1 MLKLKLSEWSNVAE
15 IVSAIAVVGSLFYV
29 GYQIKQNTEVSLAAN
44 RQSIATR
51 AQELALYSA
60 EVGIYKL
67 LFTTDNDSTQ
77 LSSVDQDR
85 LIAYIGALLRSTEEA
100 FLLYR
105 DGMLNEEYWNTR
117 ANVLLTMLK
126 SKQTREIYHQTKN
139 VGFYTKAFSVW
150 VDKALREKYDIQ

>member
-1 MLKLKLSEWSNVAE
+1 MLKLKLTEWASIAE
-15 IVSAIAVVGSLFYV
+15 IISAVAVVGSLFYV

-67 LFTTDNDSTQ
+67 LFAADTDSNK
-77 LSSVDQDR
+77 LSNVEQDR
-85 LIAYIGALLRSTEEA
+85 LVAYIGALLRTTEEA

-105 DGMLNEEYWNTR
+105 DGMLNEEYWSTR

-126 SKQTREIYHQTKN
+126 SKRTRTIYHQTKKG
-139 VGFYTKAFSVW
+139 GFYTKAFSVW
-150 VDKALREKYDIQ
+150 VDKTLNEKYEIQ

>member
-1 MLKLKLSEWSNVAE
+1 MLKLKLTEWASIAE
-15 IVSAIAVVGSLFYV
+15 IISAIAVVGSLFYV

-60 EVGIYKL
+60 EVGIHKL
-67 LFTTDNDSTQ
+67 LFATETDSSQ
-77 LSSVDQDR
+77 LSSVERNR
-85 LIAYIGALLRSTEEA
+85 LIAYIGALLRTTEEA

-105 DGMLNEEYWNTR
+105 DKMLDEEYWITR

-126 SKQTREIYHQTKN
+126 STKTREIYYQTKN
-139 VGFYTKAFSVW
+139 SGFYTKAFSGW
-150 VDKALREKYDIQ
+150 VDNALNEKYGI